1 METFTELR
9 ALTENPCFLEQK
21 KKILE
26 SLSDG
31 MIDAPIVGLIRDFN
45 KLPYCFTMQ
54 CCYGHFLY
62 NGQQDRYNVEPLP
75 VGNDIAKVEYR
86 IAYIAFC
93 IQNNDL
99 GKRFLDDLKKLPAI
113 DRETIQ
119 LGCAGWFWQKQ
130 VNSYALQVE
139 PDRYKH
145 QDQATLGY
153 EEALH
158 VEKVRNTFF
167 DHLKRLIDNKERLCH
182 L

>member
-9 ALTENPCFLEQK
+9 DLVENPCFLEQK
-21 KKILE
+21 KKI
-26 SLSDG
+26 SANLSDG
-31 MIDAPIVGLIRDFN
+31 MIDAPIVDLIRSFN

-62 NGQQDRYNVEPLP
+62 NGQQDPYNLEPLP
-75 VGNDIAKVEYR
+75 VTNDLAKVEYR

-93 IQNNDL
+93 TQNNDP
-99 GKRFLDDLKKLPAI
+99 GKRFLDGLKEIPAI
-113 DRETIQ
+113 DRENIQ

-139 PDRYKH
+139 PDRFKYE
-145 QDQATLGY
+145 DQATIGY

-158 VEKVRNTFF
+158 VEKIRNKFF
-167 DHLKRLIDNKERLCH
+167 QQLKQFVDTEGRSCH